1 MSNLKI
7 GQKIKAKR
15 RERELTQE
23 ELANILGV
31 TKAAVSKWENGESY
45 PDITMLPQIAQL
57 FRITMDDL
65 FDYALTNKP
74 LTIVTEYHFGLSL
87 DDFDESILNYGV
99 AKECSIHKKG
109 SVGYKRVC
117 AENGITEKE
126 WEVRI
131 HFVSTEEK
139 IPHILQKHIKS
150 GVLVDGYSVRIAD
163 GKIIDDDKPNKHY
176 VCRQKV
182 WEYKNTDTKYL
193 RAMLKEQVDMG
204 FIEEDDIW

>member
-7 GQKIKAKR
+7 GQKIKTKR
-15 RERELTQE
+15 RERDLTQE

-57 FRITMDDL
+57 FCITMDEL

-74 LTIVTEYHFGLSL
+74 LTIVNEYHFGLSL
-87 DDFDESILNYGV
+87 DDFDESILNYGE
-99 AKECSIHKKG
+99 AKECGVYKKDAT
-109 SVGYKRVC
+109 VYKRVG
-117 AENGITEKE
+117 AEKGIAEKE

-139 IPHILQKHIKS
+139 IPYILQKHIKP
-150 GVLVDGYSVRIAD
+150 GVLVDGHSVRIAD
-163 GKIIDDDKPNKHY
+163 GKVIDDDRPNKHY
-176 VCRQKV
+176 VCREKV
-182 WEYKNTDTKYL
+182 WEYKNTDRKYL
-193 RAMLKEQVDMG
+193 MQMLKEQVAMG
-204 FIEEDDIW
+204 FIEEDDI

>member
-15 RERELTQE
+15 RERDLTQE
-23 ELANILGV
+23 ELATILGV

-57 FRITMDDL
+57 FCMTMDEL

-109 SVGYKRVC
+109 TAGYKRVC

-131 HFVSTEEK
+131 HFVSTEQK
-139 IPHILQKHIKS
+139 IPYILQKHIKP
-150 GVLVDGYSVRIAD
+150 GILIDGYSLRIAD

-204 FIEEDDIW
+204 FIEEDDIY